1 MRIIVSINDEH
12 LLFEKGKDINTIVE
26 FFEGAVTIRRNYNR
40 TGWEESYKDT
50 NIEVTAVS
58 DKAVSFFTPDF
69 ATVAD
74 KVLSPCV
81 FQKEP
86 EKDDIPTEEAT
97 NV

>member
-50 NIEVTAVS
+50 DIEVTAVS
-58 DKAVSFFTPDF
+58 DKAVSFFT
-69 ATVAD
+69 
-74 KVLSPCV
+74 
-81 FQKEP
+81 KEP